1 LIVVLVGG
9 CSLYL
14 GDPPTPP
21 PPPGQPQP
29 PDVPPTVGGTPPA
42 PYARLAVGPRD
53 VMDVAIDG
61 DYVYW
66 LANHQSQNTSDV
78 FRVAKTGGP
87 SELVAH
93 VDGRVYSFAL
103 DDTYVYLPVYVQS
116 DAGGPFLRVPKA
128 GGAFEVL
135 DDHLRYLA
143 FVAVQG
149 DAVYLAALVDEPS
162 VDYQLWRYSS
172 LAGPH
177 TVLVD
182 GLRGPESLAF
192 RSSDVYVTTAGDSLL
207 HQAPADGGPAN
218 EPSPSLYALHVQSDG
233 DRVYF
238 LSGAIGECPN
248 SRISAWR
255 PGTTALTDLGA
266 VGSCAPDLA
275 VSSRGVL
282 VLDAASHAVV
292 EFALDGS
299 GAHTVVNGLT
309 SPSAI
314 ATEPDGSSIYWG
326 DFETGEIDR
335 LDR

>member
-1 LIVVLVGG
+1 
-9 CSLYL
+9 
-14 GDPPTPP
+14 
-21 PPPGQPQP
+21 
-29 PDVPPTVGGTPPA
+29 
-42 PYARLAVGPRD
+42 
-53 VMDVAIDG
+53 MDIAIDG

-66 LANHQSQNTSDV
+66 VANHQLQEQSDV
-78 FRVAKTGGP
+78 FRVAKTGGT

-93 VDGRVYSFAL
+93 VDGRVYSFAI
-103 DDTYVYLPVYVQS
+103 DDTYVYLPVYAQS

-128 GGAFEVL
+128 GGAFEIL

-143 FVAVQG
+143 FVAVQD

-162 VDYQLWRYSS
+162 VDYQLWRYPSQG
-172 LAGPH
+172 GPH

-207 HQAPADGGPAN
+207 HQAPADGGPAD
-218 EPSPSLYALHVQSDG
+218 EPIPSLYALHVQSDG

-238 LSGAIGECPN
+238 MSGAIGECPN

-255 PGTTALTDLGA
+255 PGETGMTDLGG

-282 VLDAASHAVV
+282 VDDMASHAVI
-292 EFALDGS
+292 EFPLDGS
-299 GAHTVVNGLT
+299 GPQTLVSGLP
-309 SPSAI
+309 SPMAI
-314 ATEPDGSSIYWG
+314 AVEPDGSSIYWG
-326 DFETGEIDR
+326 DFDTGEIDR